1 MQTADADAGTSP
13 GRIRH
18 VVART
23 ALVTAA
29 AGLGMTLGGM
39 PKEFLFTALG
49 FVGYTTAGLAVA
61 AESRRVGLPMPPI
74 NDLPLT
80 AVRARQLAVVA
91 ASTLVVSLAA
101 LYLSLIL
108 LSLPFG
114 DWVTTSFL
122 QPDADELMP
131 TGMVHRA
138 LFAIETVALAPLV
151 EELVFRG
158 VMLHWWSRTLGL
170 RRAVITSAVIFG
182 AMHFDPLG
190 STLFALVAS
199 ALYMSTGTMLAPI
212 VFHAMWNCLVTIL
225 TAVSEGAASEVE
237 TLAAFR
243 GSWPVAVVALLAAG
257 LVLSR
262 AVRSLRPPD
271 GWQLPPLR

>member
-1 MQTADADAGTSP
+1 MPPADADATP

-18 VVART
+18 VLART

-29 AGLGMTLGGM
+29 AGFGMTLGGM
-39 PKEFLFTALG
+39 PKEFLYTALG
-49 FVGYTTAGLAVA
+49 FVGYVTAGLAVA
-61 AESRRVGLPMPPI
+61 GESRRVGLPMPPI
-74 NDLPLT
+74 GDLTIT
-80 AVRARQLAVVA
+80 ATRARQLALVSS
-91 ASTLVVSLAA
+91 STFIVSLAG
-101 LYLSLIL
+101 LYLSLIV

-114 DWVTTSFL
+114 DWVSTTFL
-122 QPDADELMP
+122 QPDADEVMP
-131 TGMVHRA
+131 TGLVHRA

-158 VMLHWWSRTLGL
+158 AMLHWWSRTLGL
-170 RRAVITSAVIFG
+170 RRAVLTSALIFG

-225 TAVSEGAASEVE
+225 TAVSSGSASEVE

-243 GSWPVAVVALLAAG
+243 GSWPVAAAGLLAAA
-257 LVLSR
+257 LVLRR
-262 AVRSLRPPD
+262 AVLALRPPG
-271 GWQLPPLR
+271 GWRLPPLA